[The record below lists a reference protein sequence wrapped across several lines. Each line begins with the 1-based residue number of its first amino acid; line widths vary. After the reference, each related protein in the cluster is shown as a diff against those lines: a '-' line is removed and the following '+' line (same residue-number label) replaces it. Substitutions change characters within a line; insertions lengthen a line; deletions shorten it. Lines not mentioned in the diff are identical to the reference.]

1 MISLMKLIV
10 SNNIYTVNY
19 QALHVYHLSPVIIIK
34 KIISGQ

>member
-19 QALHVYHLSPVIIIK
+19 EALHVYHLPSVNMI
-34 KIISGQ
+34 